1 MIGTLEAAFLLLSL
15 IVVTWLV
22 RFVTT
27 LPNEDLQAEQVA
39 EQRMKQ
45 FRERRARNQLRWALA
60 QRKLDPYDE
69 ETAPPSAPIE
79 EDTQEVDCEAVRQA
93 EAILIELMG
102 E

>member
-1 MIGTLEAAFLLLSL
+1 MIGTIEAAFLLLSL

-27 LPNEDLQAEQVA
+27 LPNEDLQAEQA
-39 EQRMKQ
+39 SEQRMKQ
-45 FRERRARNQLRWALA
+45 FRERRARNQLHWALA
-60 QRKLDPYDE
+60 QRKLDPYDAD
-69 ETAPPSAPIE
+69 TTPPSKPSE